1 MKSVLAAAAL
11 ALVTPV
17 AFAVPAA
24 AQQAAP
30 LTLDSSIETLV
41 ADAKA
46 NAVIQSNLPG
56 IDKHPAYDMFKGM
69 SLKQMQPYSQG
80 RITDEML
87 AKIGKELAEAK

>member
-1 MKSVLAAAAL
+1 MKTVFAAAAL
-11 ALVTPV
+11 ALAAPL
-17 AFAVPAA
+17 AFAAPAA

-30 LTLDSSIETLV
+30 LNLDSPIEALV

-46 NAVIQSNLPG
+46 NPVIQANLPR
-56 IDKHPAYDMFKGM
+56 IDKHPAFDMFKAM

-80 RITDEML
+80 RITDELL